1 MTKIAIVTGATRLNG
16 IGAAIC
22 RALAQKG
29 IDIFF
34 TYWPRYDKAMPWS
47 MNDEEPFL
55 LKQEIENYGVR
66 CEMAEVNLSQSYAP
80 NRLLYMVSERLEEPS
95 ILINNA
101 AYSVDTNVE
110 ELDVE
115 QLDKH
120 YTVNVRATMLLSTL
134 FIKNYTC
141 ETGGSIVNLTS
152 GQSLGPMPNELAYI
166 ATKGAI
172 EAFTKSVAPVAMK
185 KGINVNAVDPGPTQT
200 GWMTEEVQAYLVNK
214 FPTGRI
220 GEPVDVA
227 RLIQFLV
234 SEEAKWVT
242 GQVIHSNGG
251 FYD

>member
-1 MTKIAIVTGATRLNG
+1 MAKIAIVTGATRLNG

-22 RALAQKG
+22 KALAQKG

-47 MNDEEPFL
+47 MNEEEPFL
-55 LKQEIENYGVR
+55 LKREIENYGVR

-80 NRLLYMVSERLEEPS
+80 NRILYMASERLGEPS

-101 AYSVDTNVE
+101 AYSTNTTVE

-120 YTVNVRATMLLSTL
+120 YTVNMRATMLLSTL
-134 FIKNYTC
+134 FINHYSL
-141 ETGGSIVNLTS
+141 ETSGSIVNLTS

-172 EAFTKSVAPVAMK
+172 EAFTKSVAPVAME
-185 KGINVNAVDPGPTQT
+185 KGITVNAVDPGPTNT
-200 GWMTEEVQAYLVNK
+200 GWMTEEIQSYLITK
-214 FPTGRI
+214 FPAGRI
-220 GEPVDVA
+220 GEPVDIA

-251 FYD
+251 FY

>member
-1 MTKIAIVTGATRLNG
+1 MAKIAVVTGATRLNG
-16 IGAAIC
+16 IGAATC
-22 RALAQKG
+22 KALAQKG

-34 TYWPRYDKAMPWS
+34 TYWPKYDKGMPWS

-55 LKQEIENYGVR
+55 LKREIENYGVR

-80 NRLLYMVSERLEEPS
+80 NRLLYMVSERLGKPS

-101 AYSVDTNVE
+101 AYSMDTNVE

-115 QLDKH
+115 QLDRH

-134 FIKNYTC
+134 FIKNYTF
-141 ETGGSIVNLTS
+141 ETSGSIINLTS

-172 EAFTKSVAPVAMK
+172 EAFTTSVAPVAIT
-185 KGINVNAVDPGPTQT
+185 KGITVNAVDPGPTNT
-200 GWMTEEVQAYLVNK
+200 GWMTGEVQADLVSR
-214 FPTGRI
+214 FPAGRI

-227 RLIQFLV
+227 RLITFLV
-234 SEEAKWVT
+234 SEDAKWVT

-251 FYD
+251 FYG